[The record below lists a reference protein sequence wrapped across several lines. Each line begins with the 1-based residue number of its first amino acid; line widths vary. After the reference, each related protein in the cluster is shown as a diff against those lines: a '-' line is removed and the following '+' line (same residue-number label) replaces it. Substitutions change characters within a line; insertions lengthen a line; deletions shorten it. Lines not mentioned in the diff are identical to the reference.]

1 MEYLLWGT
9 YAVVFAAL
17 VLYVIHLRS
26 RLRELEGRLDDLTS
40 ASDTEN

>member
-26 RLRELEGRLDDLTS
+26 RLRELEGRLEDLTS
-40 ASDTEN
+40 AGDAEN

>member
-26 RLRELEGRLDDLTS
+26 RLRELEGRLEDLTS
-40 ASDTEN
+40 AGDTEN

>member
-9 YAVVFAAL
+9 YAVVFATL

-26 RLRELEGRLDDLTS
+26 RLRELEGRLEDLTS
-40 ASDTEN
+40 ARDADN

>member
-17 VLYVIHLRS
+17 VSYVIHLRS
-26 RLRELEGRLDDLTS
+26 RLRELEGRLEDLTS
-40 ASDTEN
+40 ARDSEN